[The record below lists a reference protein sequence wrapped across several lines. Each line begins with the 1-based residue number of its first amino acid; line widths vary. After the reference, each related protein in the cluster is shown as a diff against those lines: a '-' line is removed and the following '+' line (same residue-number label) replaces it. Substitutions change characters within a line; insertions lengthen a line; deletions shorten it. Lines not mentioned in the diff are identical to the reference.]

1 MTEKLYYQN
10 PYISEFRAKVLF
22 CEEKN
27 RRFLTVLDKTAF
39 FPTGGGQDCDKGTLD
54 GKTVTDVFEKDGLI
68 YHETDCRFE
77 IGSDISGKIDFDR
90 RFSFMQNHSGEHIL
104 SGTVHKM
111 LGYNNVGFHMGSEF
125 VTVDFD
131 GPMTDEQILDAEKR
145 TNDIIFSNM
154 EIKTYFP
161 SKEELSRL
169 DYRSKKELSG
179 EIRIVEIPSV
189 DICACC
195 GTHVKNTGEIGL
207 LKIVEHMN
215 YKGGVRLF
223 ILSGKRALEDY
234 RAKNSELYRICVM
247 LSKKADEA
255 ANGVEKLLRELSQKK
270 YENALLW
277 KKYAEKA
284 AESINETD
292 EVAVFTENGADN
304 DAIRLIAVSVS
315 KKCGAAVVLS
325 QDDDEI
331 TRYAI
336 SSVKTDSRILSKT
349 LCEAFSGRGGGK
361 AELCQGT
368 LRANANE
375 IAEFIHTNT

>member
-1 MTEKLYYQN
+1 M
-10 PYISEFRAKVLF
+10 
-22 CEEKN
+22 
-27 RRFLTVLDKTAF
+27 
-39 FPTGGGQDCDKGTLD
+39 
-54 GKTVTDVFEKDGLI
+54 
-68 YHETDCRFE
+68 
-77 IGSDISGKIDFDR
+77 
-90 RFSFMQNHSGEHIL
+90 
-104 SGTVHKM
+104 
-111 LGYNNVGFHMGSEF
+111 
-125 VTVDFD
+125 
-131 GPMTDEQILDAEKR
+131 
-145 TNDIIFSNM
+145 
-154 EIKTYFP
+154 
-161 SKEELSRL
+161 
-169 DYRSKKELSG
+169 
-179 EIRIVEIPSV
+179 
-189 DICACC
+189 
-195 GTHVKNTGEIGL
+195 
-207 LKIVEHMN
+207 
-215 YKGGVRLF
+215 
-223 ILSGKRALEDY
+223 
-234 RAKNSELYRICVM
+234 
-247 LSKKADEA
+247 
-255 ANGVEKLLRELSQKK
+255 RELSQKK

-336 SSVKTDSRILSKT
+336 SSVKTDSRILNKT